1 MAVAENYHRTS
12 EKKTGAAQAELFAQT
27 SLGESC
33 VRLTLLL
40 LLILY
45 QDGTSSSGSSS
56 FVSRRFFSHKKAHW
70 RRQALSFSLSHSF
83 RI

>member
-45 QDGTSSSGSSS
+45 QDGT
-56 FVSRRFFSHKKAHW
+56 
-70 RRQALSFSLSHSF
+70 
-83 RI
+83 

>member
-45 QDGTSSSGSSS
+45 QDGTSSSCSSSS
-56 FVSRRFFSHKKAHW
+56 FVSRRFLFSHKKAHW
-70 RRQALSFSLSHSF
+70 RRQALSLFL
-83 RI
+83 